1 MIHYLT
7 PQQVL
12 FIHLRLIK
20 VTGGS
25 HSIRDLGL
33 LESAV
38 ARPQATFDDQELYP
52 DLFQKAAAL
61 MQSLIMNHPFL
72 DGNKRTGITAA
83 GLFLRQNGWQLRTS
97 NEALETFTLRV
108 ATGGT
113 TLEEISAWLRQNSV
127 PAP

>member
-1 MIHYLT
+1 LIHYLT